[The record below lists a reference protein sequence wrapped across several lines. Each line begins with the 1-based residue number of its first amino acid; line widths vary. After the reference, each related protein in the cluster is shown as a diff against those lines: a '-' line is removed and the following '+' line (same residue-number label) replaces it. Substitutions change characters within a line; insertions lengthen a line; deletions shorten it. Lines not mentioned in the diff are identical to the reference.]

1 MEKLRARNSLFH
13 GVLHDMHAAST
24 VPESRMYF
32 WQHSTHAAPGQKGH
46 CTGLRLAV
54 VKFSQQMGQ
63 LIVNVLKEE
72 ESAGYA
78 IKVPKSEFLYN
89 AKNDEELVK

>member
-1 MEKLRARNSLFH
+1 
-13 GVLHDMHAAST
+13 MHAAST

-32 WQHSTHAAPGQKGH
+32 WQHSTHAVQGQKGH
-46 CTGLRLAV
+46 CTALRLAA

-72 ESAGYA
+72 ENAGYA
-78 IKVPKSEFLYN
+78 TKVPESEVIYY
-89 AKNDEELVK
+89 